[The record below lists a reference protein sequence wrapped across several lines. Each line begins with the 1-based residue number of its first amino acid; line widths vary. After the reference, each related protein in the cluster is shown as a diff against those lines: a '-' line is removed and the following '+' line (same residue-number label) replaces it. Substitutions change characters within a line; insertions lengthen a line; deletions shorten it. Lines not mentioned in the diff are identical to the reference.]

1 MECLRDCT
9 TTIGFWS
16 DSYIEQQQSVAPLQ
30 GAQKVS
36 FARGLLASAAAA
48 TKHTMV
54 VVELWVN
61 RINIYTSLHWT
72 SVFLVWAWMF
82 WASRY
87 LFDAR
92 KMWTNGE
99 HIFSKSLWGCKHRA
113 GSSGDGQNT
122 RVPVPEVS
130 ARNDDAVT
138 WGPDARRATRVGQ
151 CAVGPRSAYDL

>member
-1 MECLRDCT
+1 M
-9 TTIGFWS
+9 
-16 DSYIEQQQSVAPLQ
+16 
-30 GAQKVS
+30 S

-48 TKHTMV
+48 AATKHTMVV

-138 WGPDARRATRVGQ
+138 CGDQMRD
-151 CAVGPRSAYDL
+151 GPRGSANVRSDHDRLMIYEELKLV